1 VNDAT
6 PTCLAESLNGAL
18 TELMEDDESVVLV
31 GQDIG
36 RLGGVFR
43 VTKGLQRRFGQSRVR
58 DAILAESSIVGQAI
72 GMSLSGLKPI
82 CEIQFEGFVY
92 PAMNQIVTQ
101 AARMRTR
108 WNDEIALNLV
118 IRVPVGGGIR
128 AVEHH
133 SESNE
138 AYFAHTP
145 GLHVAFPS
153 CPSDAAEMLK
163 YSCQL
168 GSPVI
173 FFEPKRLYWKRRQH
187 LRGSAKPSTP
197 LSARIVREGADITVA
212 AFGAVLEE
220 VIAAADQV
228 APDIDVEIVD
238 LRWIA
243 PMDTDT
249 VLASVART
257 GRLLVVHE
265 AVGFGGVGAEL
276 VATVAER
283 GSHHLRS
290 PMRRLG
296 APREIYPPAD
306 YEKHHLIGV
315 SDVVGVIEGMCV
327 ER

>member
-1 VNDAT
+1 MRGAT
-6 PTCLAESLNGAL
+6 SGCLAESINDTLYRQLEG
-18 TELMEDDESVVLV
+18 DESVVLI

-43 VTKGLQRRFGQSRVR
+43 VTKGLQERFGRSRVR
-58 DAILAESSIVGQAI
+58 DAVLAEASIVGQAI
-72 GMSLSGLKPI
+72 GMAMAGLKPI
-82 CEIQFEGFVY
+82 CEIQFEGFIY

-101 AARMRTR
+101 AARLTTR
-108 WNDEIALNLV
+108 WNDQLVLNLV

-153 CPSDAAEMLK
+153 CPSDAAAMLQH
-163 YSCQL
+163 SCSL

-173 FFEPKRLYWKRRQH
+173 FYEPKRLYWKRNRQH
-187 LRGSAKPSTP
+187 REPAESGSALGARTVRRGS
-197 LSARIVREGADITVA
+197 DITVVGY
-212 AFGAVLEE
+212 GALLEE
-220 VIAAADQV
+220 VLAAANQLAGTV
-228 APDIDVEIVD
+228 DVEVVD

-243 PMDTDT
+243 PMDTDA

-265 AVGFGGVGAEL
+265 AVGFVGVGAEI

-283 GSHHLRS
+283 GWHLLKA
-290 PMRRLG
+290 PIRRL
-296 APREIYPPAD
+296 APARRIYPPAD
-306 YEKHHLIGV
+306 HEADYLIGL
-315 SDVVGVIEGMCV
+315 SDIVETIEEMCA
-327 ER
+327 

>member
-1 VNDAT
+1 MTANTA
-6 PTCLAESLNGAL
+6 TCLAESINVAL
-18 TELMEDDESVVLV
+18 RQLMESDESVVLI

-43 VTKGLQRRFGQSRVR
+43 VTKGLQESFGRNRVR
-58 DAILAESSIVGQAI
+58 DAVLAESSIVGQAI
-72 GMSLSGLKPI
+72 GMSLCGLKPV

-101 AARMRTR
+101 AARMKTR
-108 WNDEIALNLV
+108 WSDGQALNLV

-138 AYFAHTP
+138 AHFAHTP
-145 GLHVAFPS
+145 GLLVAFPS
-153 CPSDAAEMLK
+153 SPTDAASMLT
-163 YSCQL
+163 YACHL

-173 FFEPKRLYWKRRQH
+173 FFEPKRLYWRRRRQPREH
-187 LRGSAKPSTP
+187 LQPVSALGATTVRSGS
-197 LSARIVREGADITVA
+197 DITVVGY
-212 AFGAVLEE
+212 GAVLEE
-220 VIAAADQV
+220 VLAAADLLAATV
-228 APDIDVEIVD
+228 DVEVVD

-243 PMDTDT
+243 PMDTEA

-265 AVGFGGVGAEL
+265 AVGFVGVGAEL
-276 VATVAER
+276 VATIAEH

-290 PMRRLG
+290 PVRRL
-296 APREIYPPAD
+296 APARRVYPPAD
-306 YEKHHLIGV
+306 SENDYLIGV
-315 SDVVGVIEGMCV
+315 PDIASAIEEMC
-327 ER
+327 R

>member
-1 VNDAT
+1 VT
-6 PTCLAESLNGAL
+6 TTSPRPLAETLNTAL
-18 TELMEDDESVVLV
+18 HDLLAADESVVLI

-43 VTKGLQRRFGQSRVR
+43 VTRGLQATFGKARVR
-58 DAILAESSIVGQAI
+58 DALLAESTIVGQAI
-72 GMSLSGLKPI
+72 GMALSGLKPI

-101 AARMRTR
+101 AARMTAR
-108 WNDEIALNLV
+108 WNQDLPLHLV

-145 GLHVAFPS
+145 GLHVAYPS
-153 CPSDAAEMLK
+153 CPADAAAMLQ
-163 YSCQL
+163 YSCNL
-168 GSPVI
+168 GLPVI
-173 FFEPKRLYWKRRQH
+173 FFEPKRLYWKRIRQPRDDDEPSSV
-187 LRGSAKPSTP
+187 LGARTVRRGD
-197 LSARIVREGADITVA
+197 DITVVA
-212 AFGAVLEE
+212 HGAVLEE
-220 VIAAADQV
+220 VLAAA
-228 APDIDVEIVD
+228 AELAGTLDVEVVD

-265 AVGFGGVGAEL
+265 AVGFGGIGAEL
-276 VATVAER
+276 VATVAEQ
-283 GSHHLRS
+283 GWHHLTS
-290 PMRRLG
+290 PVRRL
-296 APREIYPPAD
+296 APQRRVYPPAD
-306 YEKHHLIGV
+306 AENDHLIGV
-315 SDVVGVIEGMCV
+315 PDIVTAIRKMCG
-327 ER
+327 

>member
-1 VNDAT
+1 MTSPA
-6 PTCLAESLNGAL
+6 PSCLAESLNEAL
-18 TELMEDDESVVLV
+18 GQLMEDDESVVLI

-43 VTKGLQRRFGQSRVR
+43 VTKGLQKRFGPSRVR

-72 GMSLSGLKPI
+72 GMSLSGLTPV
-82 CEIQFEGFVY
+82 CEIQFEGFIY

-101 AARMRTR
+101 AARMTTR
-108 WNDEIALNLV
+108 WNDDLTLNLV
-118 IRVPVGGGIR
+118 IRVPVGGGMR

-153 CPSDAAEMLK
+153 SPSDAAAMLQ
-163 YSCQL
+163 YSCLL

-173 FFEPKRLYWKRRQH
+173 FFEPKRLYWKRKRQPRE
-187 LRGSAKPSTP
+187 LSEPVSA
-197 LSARIVREGADITVA
+197 LSARVVRLGSDITVVG
-212 AFGAVLEE
+212 FGALLEE
-220 VIAAADQV
+220 VLAAADLV
-228 APDIDVEIVD
+228 ASTVDVEVVD

-265 AVGFGGVGAEL
+265 AVGFGGVGAEV
-276 VATVAER
+276 VATVAEH

-290 PMRRLG
+290 PMRRL
-296 APREIYPPAD
+296 APPRRIYPPGD
-306 YEKHHLIGV
+306 YESRHLIGV
-315 SDVVGVIEGMCV
+315 SDIASAVEEMCS
-327 ER
+327 

>member
-1 VNDAT
+1 M
-6 PTCLAESLNGAL
+6 ES
-18 TELMEDDESVVLV
+18 DDSVVLV

-43 VTKGLQRRFGQSRVR
+43 VTKGLQERFGEGRVR

-72 GMSLSGLKPI
+72 GMALSGLKPV
-82 CEIQFEGFVY
+82 CEIQFEGFIY
-92 PAMNQIVTQ
+92 PG
-101 AARMRTR
+101 
-108 WNDEIALNLV
+108 DEPDHHPGSEDQRRDGTTTSALNLV

-153 CPSDAAEMLK
+153 CPDDAAAMLK
-163 YSCQL
+163 YSCSV

-187 LRGSAKPSTP
+187 PREVSEPQSPLGATVVRRGS
-197 LSARIVREGADITVA
+197 DITVVGY
-212 AFGAVLEE
+212 GAVLEE
-220 VIAAADQV
+220 VLAAADRL
-228 APDIDVEIVD
+228 ATTIDVEVVD

-249 VLASVART
+249 VLGSVART

-265 AVGFGGVGAEL
+265 AVGFGGVGAEV
-276 VATVAER
+276 VATVAEH
-283 GSHHLRS
+283 GGHHLKS
-290 PMRRLG
+290 PVRRLA
-296 APREIYPPAD
+296 APRRLYPPAD
-306 YEKHHLIGV
+306 YEKHYLVGV
-315 SDVVGVIEGMCV
+315 SDVVGAIEEMCG
-327 ER
+327 

>member
-1 VNDAT
+1 MT
-6 PTCLAESLNGAL
+6 GSTSTLAESINGAL
-18 TELMEDDESVVLV
+18 TELMKSDDSVVLI

-43 VTKGLQRRFGQSRVR
+43 VTKGLQERFGRDRVR
-58 DAILAESSIVGQAI
+58 DAVLAESSIVGQAI
-72 GMSLSGLKPI
+72 GMALSGLKPV
-82 CEIQFEGFVY
+82 CEIQFEGFIY

-101 AARMRTR
+101 AARITSR
-108 WNDEIALNLV
+108 WNDDIALNLV
-118 IRVPVGGGIR
+118 IRVPIGGGIR

-153 CPSDAAEMLK
+153 CPSDAAAMLK
-163 YSCQL
+163 HSCTL

-173 FFEPKRLYWKRRQH
+173 FFEPKRLYFKRRQQPRE
-187 LRGSAKPSTP
+187 LSQPVSP
-197 LSARIVREGADITVA
+197 LSARVVRHGADITVV

-220 VIAAADQV
+220 VLAAADRL
-228 APDIDVEIVD
+228 ASDIAVEVVD

-249 VLASVART
+249 VLGSVART

-265 AVGFGGVGAEL
+265 AIGFGGVGAEV
-276 VATVAER
+276 VATVAEH
-283 GSHHLRS
+283 GSEHLRS
-290 PMRRLG
+290 PMRRLA
-296 APREIYPPAD
+296 APRRLYPPAD
-306 YEKHHLIGV
+306 YEKHYLIGIP
-315 SDVVGVIEGMCV
+315 DIVGAIEEMCG
-327 ER
+327 

>member
-1 VNDAT
+1 MT
-6 PTCLAESLNGAL
+6 SQPPTCLAESINGAL
-18 TELMEDDESVVLV
+18 HQLLETDESVVLV

-43 VTKGLQRRFGQSRVR
+43 VTKGLQKRFGESRVR
-58 DAILAESSIVGQAI
+58 DALLAESSIVGQAI
-72 GMSLSGLKPI
+72 GMSLCGLKPI
-82 CEIQFEGFVY
+82 CEIQFDGFVY

-101 AARMRTR
+101 AARITTR
-108 WNDEIALNLV
+108 WNGDQALHLV

-145 GLHVAFPS
+145 GLLVAFPS
-153 CPSDAAEMLK
+153 CPTDAASMLQ
-163 YSCQL
+163 YSCRL

-173 FFEPKRLYWKRRQH
+173 FFEPKRLYWKRKRQPREH
-187 LRGSAKPSTP
+187 SEPAAALA
-197 LSARIVREGADITVA
+197 AAIVRSGSDITVVGY
-212 AFGAVLEE
+212 GALLEE
-220 VIAAADQV
+220 VLAAAHQLIGTV
-228 APDIDVEIVD
+228 DVEVVD

-276 VATVAER
+276 VASVAEH
-283 GSHHLRS
+283 GWHYLNS
-290 PMRRLG
+290 PMRRL
-296 APREIYPPAD
+296 APARRVYPPAD
-306 YEKHHLIGV
+306 SENDYLIGARDIV
-315 SDVVGVIEGMCV
+315 NAIEEMC
-327 ER
+327 R

>member
-1 VNDAT
+1 VNDAA
-6 PTCLAESLNGAL
+6 PSCLAESLNSAL
-18 TELMEDDESVVLV
+18 NELMEDDESVVLV

-43 VTKGLQRRFGQSRVR
+43 VTKGLQRRFGENRVR
-58 DAILAESSIVGQAI
+58 DALLAESSIVGQAI
-72 GMSLSGLKPI
+72 GMALSGLKPI

-101 AARMRTR
+101 AARMKRR

-145 GLHVAFPS
+145 GLLVAFPS
-153 CPSDAAEMLK
+153 CPADAAEMLK
-163 YSCQL
+163 YSCHV

-173 FFEPKRLYWKRRQH
+173 FFEPKRLYWKRRHH
-187 LRGSAKPSTP
+187 LAATTEPPTP
-197 LSARIVREGADITVA
+197 LSARIARTGTDITVA
-212 AFGAVLEE
+212 SFGAVLEE
-220 VIAAADQV
+220 VISAADQV
-228 APDIDVEIVD
+228 APDIDVEVVD
-238 LRWIA
+238 LRWVA
-243 PMDTDT
+243 PIDTAT
-249 VLASVART
+249 VLDSVART

-265 AVGFGGVGAEL
+265 AVGFAGVGAEL
-276 VATVAER
+276 VATVAEH

-290 PMRRLG
+290 PMRRLA

-315 SDVVGVIEGMCV
+315 SDIVRAIEEMCG

>member
-1 VNDAT
+1 MIDT
-6 PTCLAESLNGAL
+6 KPTSLADSLNGAL
-18 TELMEDDESVVLV
+18 HELMEGDESIVLV

-43 VTKGLQRRFGQSRVR
+43 VTKGLQKRFGAERVR
-58 DAILAESSIVGQAI
+58 DAVLAESSIVGQAI
-72 GMSLSGLKPI
+72 GMSLSGLKPV

-92 PAMNQIVTQ
+92 PGMNQIITQ
-101 AARMRTR
+101 AAKMTTR

-118 IRVPVGGGIR
+118 IRVPIGGGIR

-145 GLHVAFPS
+145 GLHVAFAS
-153 CPSDAAEMLK
+153 CPVDAAEMLK
-163 YSCQL
+163 YSATL

-173 FFEPKRLYWKRRQH
+173 FFEPKRLYFKRRQQPRE
-187 LRGSAKPSTP
+187 LSAPATP
-197 LSARIVREGADITVA
+197 LSARIVRSGSDITVVG
-212 AFGAVLEE
+212 FGAILEE
-220 VIAAADQV
+220 VLAAAEKV
-228 APDIDVEIVD
+228 APTTNVEVVD

-243 PMDTDT
+243 PMDVDT
-249 VLASVART
+249 VLESVART

-265 AVGFGGVGAEL
+265 AVGFGGVGAEV

-283 GSHHLRS
+283 GSHLLQS

-296 APREIYPPAD
+296 APRRIYPPAD
-306 YEKHHLIGV
+306 YEKHYLIGIPEIA
-315 SDVVGVIEGMCV
+315 GAIEEMCA
-327 ER
+327 